1 LLAEEAMD
9 VMFQAKG
16 KAGAI
21 LVMATLL
28 LLAVPLVFL
37 SCKERGTDSVEGK
50 QAASAAQDA
59 SPVAGG
65 LKPNPQTKSGVEAV
79 VEGNNAFAL
88 ELYQRLK
95 TENAG
100 KNLFFSPFSIS
111 AALAM
116 TYAGARG
123 TTEKQMARVLRFTL
137 DPRDLH
143 PAFQSMMAQVNP
155 IEGDVLGAPEGSL
168 VADLRKQ
175 YVTLSRQYRSL
186 LAAVRPDHPD
196 MERLRSELD
205 AAGEALNKVDKNLIR
220 PGECEVHIAN
230 ALWGQTGYPWL
241 PDFLDLI
248 RVRYKAALN
257 EVDFVSDPGGA
268 SRTINA
274 WAEDRTRGKIKDVLN
289 AGDID
294 AFTRLLVTSAI
305 YFKGDWLRQFQTN
318 HTIEAPFHLADGT
331 QVQAPL
337 MDQTETYPYAK
348 ADGIQVLELAYV
360 GEELS
365 MMVFLPKEAD
375 GLESLEGSLTSEN
388 LRKWTQALKGQ
399 EVHVILPTFR
409 AESWFNVKETLAS
422 MGMVDA
428 FVPDKADF
436 SGMNG
441 GATGDEGLF
450 IGQVIHKASIA
461 VDEAGTE
468 AAAATAVEVGFISFS
483 EPKRTPVFRAD
494 HPFLFLI
501 RDNKT
506 GSILFLGRLMNPKA

>member
-1 LLAEEAMD
+1 MPEQPAGFVLMPKEEAMS
-9 VMFQAKG
+9 MMCQAKG
-16 KAGAI
+16 KAATT
-21 LVMATLL
+21 LAMATLF
-28 LLAVPLVFL
+28 LLAVPLVIL
-37 SCKERGTDSVEGK
+37 CCREREPD
-50 QAASAAQDA
+50 AAKIKPAVSAAPDA

-65 LKPNPQTKSGVEAV
+65 SKLDAPTKSGVEAV

-88 ELYQRLK
+88 ELFQRLK

-111 AALAM
+111 TALAM

-123 TTEKQMARVLRFTL
+123 TTEKQMARVLRFAL
-137 DPRDLH
+137 DPKDLH
-143 PAFQSMMAQVNP
+143 PAFQSMMALVNP
-155 IEGDVLGAPEGSL
+155 REGDV
-168 VADLRKQ
+168 R
-175 YVTLSRQYRSL
+175 T
-186 LAAVRPDHPD
+186 
-196 MERLRSELD
+196 
-205 AAGEALNKVDKNLIR
+205 
-220 PGECEVHIAN
+220 GECEVHIAN

-248 RVRYKAALN
+248 RMRYEAVPN
-257 EVDFVSDPGGA
+257 EVDFVRDPGGA

-274 WAEDRTRGKIKDVLN
+274 WAEDRTQGKIKDVLN

-294 AFTRLLVTSAI
+294 PLTRLLVTSAI

-337 MDQTETYPYAK
+337 MDQTEHYPYAK

-388 LRKWTQALKGQ
+388 LRRWSQALKGQ

-409 AESWFNVKETLAS
+409 AECRFNVKETLAS

-428 FVPDKADF
+428 FVPAKADF

-441 GATGDEGLF
+441 GATGDERLF

-468 AAAATAVEVGFISFS
+468 AAAATAVEVGFLSFS